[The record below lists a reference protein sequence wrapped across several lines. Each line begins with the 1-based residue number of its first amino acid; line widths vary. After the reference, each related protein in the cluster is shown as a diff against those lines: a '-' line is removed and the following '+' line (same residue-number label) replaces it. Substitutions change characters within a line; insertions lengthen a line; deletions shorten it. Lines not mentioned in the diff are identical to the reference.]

1 MPFYCR
7 RHAGRDIPCN
17 MEPVRSNAYRHM
29 LVEARVLRLLGGE
42 FMRRV
47 VELKEKGVK
56 TEPAFAR
63 LLGLDGDPYVA
74 VLGLENV
81 SDEDIMRFYVLR

>member
-1 MPFYCR
+1 
-7 RHAGRDIPCN
+7 
-17 MEPVRSNAYRHM
+17 MELIKDLPEVF
-29 LVEARVLRLLGGE
+29 EE
-42 FMRRV
+42 FAEQRQKSFLAV
-47 VELKEKGVK
+47 KELKEKGVK

>member
-1 MPFYCR
+1 
-7 RHAGRDIPCN
+7 
-17 MEPVRSNAYRHM
+17 MEPVRSNAYRPM
-29 LVEARVLRLLGGE
+29 LVEARVLRLLGEE

-63 LLGLDGDPYVA
+63 LLGLDGDPYIA